1 MRIIGVDPALQVT
14 GYGVIDCSGGESVH
28 VTSGTVQ
35 TKACQILQDRL
46 DAIYTGISD
55 VLRRQEP
62 DVMIL
67 EKVFVHLKH
76 TTTAFQLGQARGT
89 IVLAAAHLNVPI
101 VEYAATQVKRSVVGN
116 GHATKQQ
123 VQRMVVSQLRL
134 QAIPEYFDITD
145 ALALAMAYRDH
156 NRNKDLTRILALH
169 KQ

>member
-1 MRIIGVDPALQVT
+1 MRIIGVDPALQIT
-14 GYGVIDCSGGESVH
+14 GYGVIDCAGRETVH
-28 VTSGTVQ
+28 VTSGTVHTRASQ
-35 TKACQILQDRL
+35 ALQVRL

-55 VLRRQEP
+55 VLRRQKP

-89 IVLAAAHLNVPI
+89 IVLAAAHRAIPV

-123 VQRMVVSQLRL
+123 VQRMVISQLRML
-134 QAIPEYFDITD
+134 TIPKYFDVTD
-145 ALALAMAYRDH
+145 ALALALAYRDH
-156 NRNKDLTRILALH
+156 NRNKDLADILASH
-169 KQ
+169 KR

>member
-1 MRIIGVDPALQVT
+1 MRIIGVDPALRIT
-14 GYGVIDCSGGESVH
+14 GYGVIDCTGRESVH
-28 VTSGTVQ
+28 VESGTVQ
-35 TKACQILQDRL
+35 TKASQILQDRL
-46 DAIYTGISD
+46 NAIYTGITD
-55 VLRRQEP
+55 VLRRQRP

-89 IVLAAAHLNVPI
+89 IVLAAAHLNIPV
-101 VEYAATQVKRSVVGN
+101 VEYAATQVKKSVVGN

-123 VQRMVVSQLRL
+123 VQRMVVSQLRM
-134 QAIPEYFDITD
+134 QTIPKYFDVTD

-156 NRNKDLTRILALH
+156 NRNKDLAQILALH